1 MAMSACWI
9 HSNIDCSSYRCLFL
23 KQYCHAQLKPCMCT
37 ASLIAVRQA
46 QLDLQWGWSLLKM
59 LFNVVDTTLVQM
71 QVLLVSLTSGVA

>member
-1 MAMSACWI
+1 
-9 HSNIDCSSYRCLFL
+9 
-23 KQYCHAQLKPCMCT
+23 MCT

>member
-1 MAMSACWI
+1 
-9 HSNIDCSSYRCLFL
+9 
-23 KQYCHAQLKPCMCT
+23 MCT

-46 QLDLQWGWSLLKM
+46 QLDLQWGWSLLWM